1 MLGDSIFGRAS
12 ARWKVARQAGMA
24 ASVVLLSTVTMAGA
38 LHAQEISPAEKILFQ
53 TNHLHNVS
61 SAQVLRYSFVRKELA
76 GPGFSDQVEV
86 DVGARGSDGSAA
98 VTTRFLTGA
107 RQVALPPVGGALGNP
122 ALLGF
127 LERDISEM
135 KRMTGGSTSYF
146 RKRIRLA
153 LAEAASMETV
163 ALSYAGRQLEG
174 RKIVIRPYLQ
184 DPMQEKMQKYLAKNY
199 VFILS
204 DAIPGSIYQ
213 IRTTVPA
220 GQQGDQKNGTASIE
234 ETLTVAGA
242 NGPS

>member
-1 MLGDSIFGRAS
+1 
-12 ARWKVARQAGMA
+12 
-24 ASVVLLSTVTMAGA
+24 
-38 LHAQEISPAEKILFQ
+38 
-53 TNHLHNVS
+53 
-61 SAQVLRYSFVRKELA
+61 
-76 GPGFSDQVEV
+76 
-86 DVGARGSDGSAA
+86 
-98 VTTRFLTGA
+98 
-107 RQVALPPVGGALGNP
+107 
-122 ALLGF
+122 
-127 LERDISEM
+127 M

-220 GQQGDQKNGTASIE
+220 EQQGDQKNGTASIE

>member
-1 MLGDSIFGRAS
+1 MHRDLIFARAS
-12 ARWKVARQAGMA
+12 ARWQAVQA
-24 ASVVLLSTVTMAGA
+24 ASVVLLSAVMMAGA

-53 TNHLHNVS
+53 ANHLQGVT
-61 SAQVLRYSFVRKELA
+61 SAQVLRYRFERKELS

-86 DVGARGSDGSAA
+86 DVGARGSDGSVA
-98 VTTRFLTGA
+98 VSTRFLTGE

-153 LAEAASMETV
+153 LAEAASVEPV
-163 ALSYAGRQLEG
+163 AVSYAGRQLEG
-174 RKIVIRPYLQ
+174 RKIVIRPYLH

-204 DAIPGSIYQ
+204 DAVPGSLYQ

-220 GQQGDQKNGTASIE
+220 EQQGNQKNGAALIE